1 MNRARRESARA
12 SGTSAPRILV
22 VEDDANLA
30 LLLAYN
36 LEAEGYVVDSV
47 GHGDEAELRLVESA
61 PDLVI
66 LDWMLPDVSASR
78 FCRRLRAQE
87 TCTSKRAR

>member
-1 MNRARRESARA
+1 MNQARRESARA

-36 LEAEGYVVDSV
+36 LEAEGYV
-47 GHGDEAELRLVESA
+47 
-61 PDLVI
+61 
-66 LDWMLPDVSASR
+66 DV
-78 FCRRLRAQE
+78 RA
-87 TCTSKRAR
+87 